1 MCATNFGA
9 HCPHLVRRGGLVGGS
24 VVASDAAAAAGA
36 GAVALCRLG
45 RGALVL
51 GVAEFGAA
59 RAPEHAASA
68 AAPILFHQASPR
80 LQPVVHWLHD
90 GGAARV
96 ETCYASSLPRRAL
109 ATFRLYQWHAVPRR
123 RRYSHSDIALYMLYI

>member
-68 AAPILFHQASPR
+68 AAPILFHRFPR
-80 LQPVVHWLHD
+80 ARPLRPGKVAAFAPQPPAPLS
-90 GGAARV
+90 AIACRS
-96 ETCYASSLPRRAL
+96 CASSS
-109 ATFRLYQWHAVPRR
+109 VV
-123 RRYSHSDIALYMLYI
+123 